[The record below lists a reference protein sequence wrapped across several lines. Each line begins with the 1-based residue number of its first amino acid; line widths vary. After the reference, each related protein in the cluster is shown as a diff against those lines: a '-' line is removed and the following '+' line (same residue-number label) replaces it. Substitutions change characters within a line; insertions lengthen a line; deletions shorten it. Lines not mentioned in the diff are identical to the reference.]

1 MSNALLLDGFTGS
14 TGKYHDLEEPTAT
27 AAEKKGFTGSIYV
40 TYGRGNYVRSPEVA
54 EPANIYWSIVK
65 PGAMRLRLMKLTS
78 VIAEPV
84 MSYWLD
90 PDTQTVPSSLIDDHF
105 SSITADVF
113 TADANEDIEIEA
125 TLNEL
130 EAQWREET
138 SFLSSMSAKI
148 DNQWYQKIIAL
159 GQPVIP
165 LLLKRL
171 QKTPDH
177 WFEALRK
184 LTLENPVKDRPEIR
198 GDMTAMSECWVSWG
212 KKRGYL

>member
-1 MSNALLLDGFTGS
+1 MNQALALEGFTR
-14 TGKYHDLEEPTAT
+14 TTQRYNDLEKPTAAGVKSDSRYVIYGPKEFFWSYAMAERSHSNESSG
-27 AAEKKGFTGSIYV
+27 AAWANRLLRISLDSAIERPFFMNWSKHFAKDLGSLLGDRRFSFAVDDDV
-40 TYGRGNYVRSPEVA
+40 TVE
-54 EPANIYWSIVK
+54 I
-65 PGAMRLRLMKLTS
+65 GAHLNL
-78 VIAEPV
+78 
-84 MSYWLD
+84 
-90 PDTQTVPSSLIDDHF
+90 
-105 SSITADVF
+105 
-113 TADANEDIEIEA
+113 EA
-125 TLNEL
+125 TLDDL
-130 EAQWREET
+130 ETKWRRET

-159 GQPVIP
+159 GKPVIP

-198 GDMTAMSECWVSWG
+198 GDMNAMSECWVSWG